1 MQTSF
6 HGSEQYKGTKNLFIG
21 KKSHAIMPAEG
32 MMQAFHAGIAEK
44 DFGFFL
50 FAPLLGALSGI
61 LLNFAIWLI

>member
-1 MQTSF
+1 MEANS
-6 HGSEQYKGTKNLFIG
+6 TKVQKISLLG

-32 MMQAFHAGIAEK
+32 MMRAFHAVIAEK

>member
-1 MQTSF
+1 
-6 HGSEQYKGTKNLFIG
+6 
-21 KKSHAIMPAEG
+21 MPAEG
-32 MMQAFHAGIAEK
+32 MMRAFHAVIAEK